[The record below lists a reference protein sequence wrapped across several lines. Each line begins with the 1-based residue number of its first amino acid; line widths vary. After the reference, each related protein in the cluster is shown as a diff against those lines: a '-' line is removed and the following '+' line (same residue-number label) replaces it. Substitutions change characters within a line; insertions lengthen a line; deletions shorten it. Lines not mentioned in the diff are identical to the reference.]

1 MERGGWLFT
10 ADALIRAVLHMNPEG
25 MTDEE
30 WAHQV
35 RMAEWALA
43 VLREGRIG

>member
-1 MERGGWLFT
+1 M
-10 ADALIRAVLHMNPEG
+10 ADTLIRAVLHMNPVEL
-25 MTDEE
+25 TDAE

-43 VLREGRIG
+43 VMQAGKLG